1 MRLKNKMNK
10 TPLPNDEQEVLEA
23 MKRISKAIGVCRPHI
38 AAEAC
43 LRVIQWSLMLKEAED
58 KKLVNLSVSGKTAD
72 NT

>member
-1 MRLKNKMNK
+1 MNK
-10 TPLPNDEQEVLEA
+10 APLPNHDEQEVLEA

-58 KKLVNLSVSGKTAD
+58 KKLPTTPD
-72 NT
+72 DRR